1 MQVLTL
7 NAMKW
12 EVVMSIKCM
21 GLLILLLFLALGCAS
36 SSKINA
42 VDLGMSED
50 EVIAA
55 MGEPDS
61 TSAVENSVFLRYR
74 LWAGGPFLDD
84 YFVELRDGRV
94 LAYGRV
100 GDFGL
105 GY

>member
-1 MQVLTL
+1 MMP
-7 NAMKW
+7 MK
-12 EVVMSIKCM
+12 IT
-21 GLLILLLFLALGCAS
+21 GLLILLLVLILGCAS

-42 VDLGMSED
+42 VDLGMSEA
-50 EVIAA
+50 EVVAA

-61 TSAVENSVFLRYR
+61 TSAVENSVLLRYK

-84 YFVELRDGRV
+84 YFVELKDGRV

>member
-1 MQVLTL
+1 MRIKMIGVLVL
-7 NAMKW
+7 MLSL
-12 EVVMSIKCM
+12 VLS
-21 GLLILLLFLALGCAS
+21 CAS
-36 SSKINA
+36 ANKMNAINI
-42 VDLGMSED
+42 GMSED

-55 MGEPDS
+55 MGAPAS
-61 TSAVENSVFLRYR
+61 TSAVENSKYLRYK

-84 YFVELRDGRV
+84 YFVELRNGKV

>member
-1 MQVLTL
+1 MMPVKIIGLFTVLL
-7 NAMKW
+7 ML
-12 EVVMSIKCM
+12 VS
-21 GLLILLLFLALGCAS
+21 GCAS
-36 SSKINA
+36 SNKINA
-42 VDLGMSED
+42 VDIGMSED

-61 TSAVENSVFLRYR
+61 TSAVENSVFLRYK

-84 YFVELRDGRV
+84 YFVELKDGKV
-94 LAYGRV
+94 SAYGRV